1 MPTTT
6 ARDILLTIININQR
20 SRKPSGNPILQ
31 SKFRKGNLKELLKL
45 NSREFYKILYSLHIN
60 KRGNSITEAETSKI
74 IKNLMKTLTNILPL
88 IIEKI
93 AISTLLICK
102 EARSMR
108 NNLPMNLHSQNKM
121 IQACFTIQWPN
132 ASVIKI
138 LTESNKDLICFKRT
152 FKTN

>member
-31 SKFRKGNLKELLKL
+31 SKFHKGNLKELLKL
-45 NSREFYKILYSLHIN
+45 NFREFYKILCSLHIN
-60 KRGNSITEAETSKI
+60 KRDNSITEAETSKI

-108 NNLPMNLHSQNKM
+108 NNLPTNLHSQNKM

-132 ASVIKI
+132 VSVIKI

>member
-1 MPTTT
+1 LPTTT
-6 ARDILLTIININQR
+6 ARDIPPTIININQR

-31 SKFRKGNLKELLKL
+31 SKFLLGNLKDLLKL
-45 NSREFYKILYSLHIN
+45 NSREFYKILWSLHIN
-60 KRGNSITEAETSKI
+60 KRDNNITEAETSKI

-93 AISTLLICK
+93 AISTLLIYK
-102 EARSMR
+102 EARLMR
-108 NNLPMNLHSQNKM
+108 NNLPTNLHSQNKM
-121 IQACFTIQWPN
+121 IQAFFTIQWPN